1 MLFLSFVFQE
11 HDWLEDI
18 QMSTPHTGAGHL
30 NTYTMGWFFKLK
42 LIVYLVVVVR
52 QVCLDSW

>member
-42 LIVYLVVVVR
+42 LVVYLW
-52 QVCLDSW
+52 SN